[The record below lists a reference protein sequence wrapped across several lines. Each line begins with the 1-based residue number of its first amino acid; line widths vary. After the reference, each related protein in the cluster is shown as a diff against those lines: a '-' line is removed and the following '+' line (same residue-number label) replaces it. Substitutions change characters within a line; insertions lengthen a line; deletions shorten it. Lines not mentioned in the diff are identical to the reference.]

1 MYYKEFKEYVVSNVK
16 DYLPEEY
23 QDYTIE
29 IRDINKSGLIYEGLV
44 ISPIEK
50 DMVPIPVINLEK
62 SFASYRD
69 GAELDEIMTEIA
81 DIRTS
86 NSISQKKISNIFN
99 KFDPNKIYARL
110 INTEMNKEYLKDK
123 PSIEVA
129 DLSMVFTVRVD
140 EDETGFAESVISDA
154 LSEMWEVDKL
164 ELSLAAMQN
173 IADAPY
179 KFMTIAEALGMPG
192 IDELFPVPMYIL
204 TNRQKT
210 KGAYEVMNAN
220 AMTAIRDKIGDFYII
235 PSSVEEVII
244 VPQEGNDPDCLRK
257 MVKDINPTLEDTLY
271 LSDNIYEYDFD
282 NYTLRIVDD

>member
-1 MYYKEFKEYVVSNVK
+1 MKGIFITFEGI
-16 DYLPEEY
+16 DGCG
-23 QDYTIE
+23 
-29 IRDINKSGLIYEGLV
+29 KS
-44 ISPIEK
+44 
-50 DMVPIPVINLEK
+50 
-62 SFASYRD
+62 
-69 GAELDEIMTEIA
+69 T
-81 DIRTS
+81 
-86 NSISQKKISNIFN
+86 QC
-99 KFDPNKIYARL
+99 
-110 INTEMNKEYLKDK
+110 EMLKEYLKDK

-154 LSEMWEVDKL
+154 LSEMWGVDKL

-192 IDELFPVPMYIL
+192 IDDLFPVPMYIL

-220 AMTAIRDKIGDFYII
+220 AMTTIRDKIGDFYII

-244 VPQEGNDPDCLRK
+244 VPQEGNDPDCLRQ